1 VQASTLRLPAALSMS
16 NIFAAGSELVLW
28 EVTSCGSDGPYRLV
42 MRHAHG
48 SIIEYFDSARA
59 ALEREGELEQLF
71 TAARGLEGWQA
82 AGVAG

>member
-1 VQASTLRLPAALSMS
+1 MS
-16 NIFAAGSELVLW
+16 NIFVAGSELVLW
-28 EVTSCGSDGPYRLV
+28 EVAACGTDGSVRLV

-59 ALEREGELEQLF
+59 ALDREAELEQLF
-71 TAARGLEGWQA
+71 RAARGLKGWQE